1 MPPADARPADL
12 KRRSVPLMIVLTVA
26 TLGLYYPIWF
36 LRRRAALNRLDAPR
50 KLQAW
55 PFILFLAFHAIGIGF
70 AFATD
75 SASAE
80 PARKEVSDRVL
91 DIAQLAMA
99 VLMVVQCVF
108 VRDILEDH
116 LAGPGDHASSSIL
129 SDSVKPSAMMT
140 LFFGAFY
147 LQHVINRHVAGAAQ
161 SPST

>member
-1 MPPADARPADL
+1 M
-12 KRRSVPLMIVLTVA
+12 VVLTVV
-26 TLGLYYPIWF
+26 TLGLYYPMWF

-55 PFILFLAFHAIGIGF
+55 PFVLVLAFHVIVTGVAL
-70 AFATD
+70 ATD

-80 PARKEVSDRVL
+80 AAQKDVGDRLL
-91 DIAQLAMA
+91 DLAQLAMA
-99 VLMVVQCVF
+99 VLMVVQCFF

-116 LAGPGDHASSSIL
+116 LAGPGDRVSSSML

-147 LQHVINRHVAGAAQ
+147 LQYVINRHIVGSA
-161 SPST
+161 PSSST